1 MKTDIVLAGVGGQ
14 GVLTVGA
21 IIAEAARR
29 EGLCVKQGEVHGM
42 SQRGGAVQ
50 AFLRMATGPVHSDL
64 IAAGTADL
72 IVSLEPI
79 EALRYVSYLH
89 AGGRVVTSIDPF
101 ANIPDYPPREKV
113 LGMLQ
118 RLPHVVA
125 IEANQ
130 IATRAGSPLVVNTVL
145 VGAAS
150 EFLPIRAETIESCI
164 REGFARKGEHVVEVN
179 LAAFRAGREAVLC
192 EKN

>member
-1 MKTDIVLAGVGGQ
+1 MKTDIVLSGVGGQ

-29 EGLCVKQGEVHGM
+29 EGLYVKQGEVHGM

-50 AFLRMATGPVHSDL
+50 AFLRLSDRPIHSDL
-64 IAAGTADL
+64 IPVGTADL
-72 IVSLEPI
+72 IISLEPI
-79 EALRYVSYLH
+79 EALRYVHYLKPE
-89 AGGRVVTSIDPF
+89 GKLVTAIEPF

-118 RLPHVVA
+118 KLPHVFA
-125 IEANQ
+125 IEALA
-130 IATRAGSPLVVNTVL
+130 IAQQAGSPLIVNFVM

-150 EFLPIRAETIESCI
+150 EFLPIRPATLETCVS
-164 REGFARKGEHVVEVN
+164 EGFARKGQHVVEAN
-179 LAAFRAGREAVLC
+179 LKAFRSGREAVLC

>member
-1 MKTDIVLAGVGGQ
+1 MKSDIVLSGVGGQ

-29 EGLCVKQGEVHGM
+29 EGHFVKQGEVHGM

-50 AFLRMATGPVHSDL
+50 AFLRISDRPIHSDL
-64 IAAGTADL
+64 IPAGTGDL

-79 EALRYVSYLH
+79 EALRYIQYL
-89 AGGRVVTSIDPF
+89 GPQGTLVTAIDAF
-101 ANIPDYPPREKV
+101 ANIPDYPPRERV

-118 RLPHVVA
+118 KLPRVFA
-125 IEANQ
+125 IEAVALAQ
-130 IATRAGSPLVVNTVL
+130 KAGSPQIVNSVM

-150 EFLPIRAETIESCI
+150 EFLPIRAEILEACV
-164 REGFARKGEHVVEVN
+164 REGFASKGEHVVAAN
-179 LAAFRAGREAVLC
+179 LAAYRAGREAVLC
-192 EKN
+192 EKS